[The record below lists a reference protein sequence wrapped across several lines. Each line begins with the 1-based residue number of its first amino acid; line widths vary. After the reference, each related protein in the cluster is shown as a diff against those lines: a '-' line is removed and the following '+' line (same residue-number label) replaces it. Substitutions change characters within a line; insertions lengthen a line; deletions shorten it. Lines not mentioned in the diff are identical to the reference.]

1 MYTTIINN
9 LRYTWTKLMNVSGQF
24 IYRDDPSPTI
34 YNRIC
39 SECIDESVKT
49 VIIILTCE
57 GLSFVLA
64 NIGEFYSMIQ
74 GKKITLLSVRIPY
87 INESPNVEFI
97 INYCWETIGSID
109 GFFSFIA
116 IEIAF
121 MLINDT
127 ITVSSRLCELDL
139 DEISQQ
145 LETHQRT
152 VACRNLK
159 MVLRRT
165 RFIDE

>member
-1 MYTTIINN
+1 
-9 LRYTWTKLMNVSGQF
+9 MNVSGKF
-24 IYRDDPSPTI
+24 IYRDDPAPTI

-49 VIIILTCE
+49 VIIILACE
-57 GLSFVLA
+57 GLSFVMA
-64 NIGEFYSMIQ
+64 NIGECYSMIQ

-87 INESPNVEFI
+87 VNKHPDIEFM

-121 MLINDT
+121 MLVNDT
-127 ITVSSRLCELDL
+127 LTVSSRLCEADL
-139 DEISQQ
+139 DEITQQ
-145 LETHQRT
+145 LETHQWT
-152 VACRNLK
+152 NACRNLK